1 MEKIGSA
8 FSTIAF
14 GLLLLIVG
22 GYLWHHFLDKPR
34 IITKIEWYEKTLFL
48 PAKTESKVG
57 KPMAPSPETAKRDT
71 VFRDAPCDS
80 LREWAME
87 KMEPLSATFED
98 SVAFADSTT
107 SFFARE
113 ITTVDVD
120 PWTRIIT
127 KARHFED
134 AYLKAARVTT
144 TETTTGINWYVTL
157 GAFVLGMLTALLL
170 S

>member
-8 FSTIAF
+8 FATIAF
-14 GLLLLIVG
+14 GLLLLIAG
-22 GYLWHHFLDKPR
+22 AFLWHRFLDKPR
-34 IITKIEWYEKTLFL
+34 ITTKIEWYEKPIFL

-57 KPMAPSPETAKRDT
+57 KPAPTPETAKRDS
-71 VFRDAPCDS
+71 VFLEAPRDS
-80 LREWAME
+80 SRKWAME
-87 KMEPLSATFED
+87 KMEPFQQTFED
-98 SVAFADSTT
+98 TTSFADSTAI
-107 SFFARE
+107 FFARE

-144 TETTTGINWYVTL
+144 TETTTEINWLVT
-157 GAFVLGMLTALLL
+157 GIAFVLGMVAALLL

>member
-1 MEKIGSA
+1 MEKIGST

-14 GLLLLIVG
+14 GLLLLIG
-22 GYLWHHFLDKPR
+22 GAYLWHHFFNKPR
-34 IITKIEWYEKTLFL
+34 ITNRIEWYEKPIVL
-48 PAKTESKVG
+48 PAKVESKVG
-57 KPMAPSPETAKRDT
+57 KPSPPTPETAKRDT

-80 LREWAME
+80 LRKWAME
-87 KMEPLSATFED
+87 KMKPLSATFED

-107 SFFARE
+107 IFFARE
-113 ITTVDVD
+113 ITTIDVD

-134 AYLKAARVTT
+134 AYLKAAKVTT
-144 TETTTGINWYVTL
+144 TETTTEINWLATAV
-157 GAFVLGMLTALLL
+157 AFVLGMLTALLL